1 MIVAQY
7 STFDLA
13 AFDPLLHHDFMIEF
27 KCQRDGLIVL
37 GFAGYF
43 ADANGRSL
51 VGRFYKQRQTQA
63 GFHFAKADA
72 VAIGASERNKWR
84 DV

>member
-1 MIVAQY
+1 
-7 STFDLA
+7 
-13 AFDPLLHHDFMIEF
+13 MIEF

-43 ADANGRSL
+43 ADANGRATGWPVL
-51 VGRFYKQRQTQA
+51 QTAADRA
-63 GFHFAKADA
+63 GFHFAKANA
-72 VAIGASERNKWR
+72 VAIRASERNKWR